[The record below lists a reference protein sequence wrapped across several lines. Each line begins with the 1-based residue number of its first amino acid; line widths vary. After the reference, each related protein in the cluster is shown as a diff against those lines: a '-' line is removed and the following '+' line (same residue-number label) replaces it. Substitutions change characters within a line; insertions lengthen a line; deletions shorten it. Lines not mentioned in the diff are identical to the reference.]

1 MSWATTGAPDTPR
14 GSGTAVAF
22 RRRETASH
30 PHGLSITLDSGATT
44 ELCVDSEPE
53 VVALR
58 RALLKAGVPEGDEG
72 EEDEAAAATGT
83 KLLPASAPR
92 SDE

>member
-1 MSWATTGAPDTPR
+1 MKLER
-14 GSGTAVAF
+14 QHEGTAGLAVHLQTHELDGCALLW
-22 RRRETASH
+22 
-30 PHGLSITLDSGATT
+30 LSITLDSGATT
-44 ELCVDSEPE
+44 ELCVYSEPE

-72 EEDEAAAATGT
+72 EEEAV
-83 KLLPASAPR
+83 LPASAPR

>member
-30 PHGLSITLDSGATT
+30 PHGLSITLDSGGAPVD
-44 ELCVDSEPE
+44 LCVNSEPE

-72 EEDEAAAATGT
+72 EEEAV
-83 KLLPASAPR
+83 LPASAPR